1 MRCGLLG
8 KTLVY
13 SHSPTLHRLLGDYDY
28 TLFETQPEA
37 VADFLQSGAWDGLNV
52 TIPYKKT
59 AYAFCD
65 ALSPTAKA
73 TGSVNTLLRRRDGSI
88 FGDNTDYFGFKYLLE
103 KNGVFAAGKRAL
115 VLGSGGASAT
125 VCAVLRDMGARVT
138 FVSRNAEI
146 AHTEGGNI
154 QQLIGADRT
163 TYDRLSAYKDAQIIV
178 NATPVGTYPEN
189 GRSPIDLEK
198 FPNLEFVGEL
208 IYNPTRTALLLQ
220 AEALGI
226 PHGGG
231 LSMLAAQA
239 AASAS
244 LFLGGTAIEPD
255 KIRQAEDELRRQ
267 TENIVLI
274 GMPAS
279 GKSTLGAMLGK
290 ALGRPV
296 WDSDEELLQRTG
308 LTAEE
313 LLTRRGEGEFRRLE
327 TEVLSDLGKRWG
339 GIIATGG
346 GCVTRSEN
354 RDLLRQNGRII
365 WLQRGLAKLDASGRP
380 LLKTA
385 SLEELYR
392 QRKALY
398 EGFCDKIISND
409 GTPQETLQ
417 RLKESLL

>member
-13 SHSPTLHRLLGDYDY
+13 SHSPALHRLLGGYEY
-28 TLFETQPEA
+28 TLFEKRPEE

-59 AYAFCD
+59 AYGFCD

-73 TGSVNTLLRRRDGSI
+73 TGNVNTLLRRRDGSI
-88 FGDNTDYFGFKYLLE
+88 FGDNTDYFGFQYLLE
-103 KNGVFAAGKRAL
+103 KNGVCAAGKRAL

-125 VCAVLRDMGARVT
+125 ACAVLRDMGAHVT
-138 FVSRNAEI
+138 LVSRKADT
-146 AHTEGGNI
+146 AYMKGGHI
-154 QQLIGADRT
+154 QQFNGMDRT
-163 TYDRLSAYKDAQIIV
+163 TYSRLSAYKDTQLLV

-189 GRSPIDLEK
+189 GRSPIDLEI
-198 FPNLEFVGEL
+198 FPNLEFVADL
-208 IYNPTRTALLLQ
+208 IYNPARTALLLQ

-279 GKSTLGAMLGK
+279 GKTTLGAMLGN

-296 WDSDEELLQRTG
+296 WDSDEELFRRTG

-313 LLTRRGEGEFRRLE
+313 LLTERGENEFRRLE
-327 TEVLSDLGKRWG
+327 TEVLADIGKRWG
-339 GIIATGG
+339 GVIATGG
-346 GCVTRSEN
+346 GCVTRPEN

-365 WLQRGLAKLDASGRP
+365 WLQRDLAKLDASGRP
-380 LLKTA
+380 LLKTV
-385 SLEELYR
+385 SIEELYR

-398 EGFCDKIISND
+398 EGFCDMAVSND
-409 GTPQETLQ
+409 GTPQETLR

>member
-1 MRCGLLG
+1 MAEKIYGLLG
-8 KTLVY
+8 RKLG
-13 SHSPTLHRLLGDYDY
+13 HSWSVPIHTALGCQGYRLIELEPTELGDF
-28 TLFETQPEA
+28 LHQPNI
-37 VADFLQSGAWDGLNV
+37 GGLNV
-52 TIPYKKT
+52 TIPYKRDVMP
-59 AYAFCD
+59 FCD
-65 ALSPTAKA
+65 VIDPMAEAI
-73 TGSVNTLLRRRDGSI
+73 GSVNTLTRRADGKLYA
-88 FGDNTDYFGFKYLLE
+88 FNTD
-103 KNGVFAAGKRAL
+103 AAGFCWMAERTGISFTGKKTV
-115 VLGSGGASAT
+115 VLGSGGASLTA
-125 VCAVLRDMGARVT
+125 VACAKKLGAREV
-138 FVSRNAEI
+138 VVISRSGENNY
-146 AHTEGGNI
+146 GN
-154 QQLIGADRT
+154 LSRHADA
-163 TYDRLSAYKDAQIIV
+163 DIV
-178 NATPVGTYPEN
+178 VNTTPVGM
-189 GRSPIDLEK
+189 
-198 FPNLEFVGEL
+198 FPNNGAAAVDLATFPRCSGVL
-208 IYNPTRTALLLQ
+208 DVVYNPRRTALLLQ

-409 GTPQETLQ
+409 GTPQETLR

>member
-28 TLFETQPEA
+28 TLFEKQPEA
-37 VADFLQSGAWDGLNV
+37 VADFLQSGTWDGLNV
-52 TIPYKKT
+52 TIPYKKM

-73 TGSVNTLLRRRDGSI
+73 TGNVNTLLRQQDGSI
-88 FGDNTDYFGFKYLLE
+88 FGDNTDYFGFRYLLE

-154 QQLIGADRT
+154 QQLIGMDRT

-189 GRSPIDLEK
+189 GRSPIDLEM
-198 FPNLEFVGEL
+198 FPNLEFVGDL
-208 IYNPTRTALLLQ
+208 IYNPARTALLLQ

-239 AASAS
+239 AASRK
-244 LFLGGTAIEPD
+244 AI
-255 KIRQAEDELRRQ
+255 L
-267 TENIVLI
+267 
-274 GMPAS
+274 
-279 GKSTLGAMLGK
+279 
-290 ALGRPV
+290 
-296 WDSDEELLQRTG
+296 
-308 LTAEE
+308 
-313 LLTRRGEGEFRRLE
+313 
-327 TEVLSDLGKRWG
+327 
-339 GIIATGG
+339 
-346 GCVTRSEN
+346 
-354 RDLLRQNGRII
+354 
-365 WLQRGLAKLDASGRP
+365 
-380 LLKTA
+380 
-385 SLEELYR
+385 LEEAR
-392 QRKALY
+392 D
-398 EGFCDKIISND
+398 C
-409 GTPQETLQ
+409 
-417 RLKESLL
+417 

>member
-73 TGSVNTLLRRRDGSI
+73 TGNVNTLLRRRDGSI

-154 QQLIGADRT
+154 QQLIGMDRT

-189 GRSPIDLEK
+189 GRPPIDLEK
-198 FPNLEFVGEL
+198 FPNLEFVGDL
-208 IYNPTRTALLLQ
+208 IIIRRGRRCCCRRRRWASPM
-220 AEALGI
+220 G
-226 PHGGG
+226 
-231 LSMLAAQA
+231 AAC
-239 AASAS
+239 
-244 LFLGGTAIEPD
+244 PCW
-255 KIRQAEDELRRQ
+255 RRRQ
-267 TENIVLI
+267 
-274 GMPAS
+274 
-279 GKSTLGAMLGK
+279 
-290 ALGRPV
+290 RPRPPCF
-296 WDSDEELLQRTG
+296 W
-308 LTAEE
+308 AE
-313 LLTRRGEGEFRRLE
+313 
-327 TEVLSDLGKRWG
+327 
-339 GIIATGG
+339 
-346 GCVTRSEN
+346 
-354 RDLLRQNGRII
+354 
-365 WLQRGLAKLDASGRP
+365 RP
-380 LLKTA
+380 
-385 SLEELYR
+385 
-392 QRKALY
+392 
-398 EGFCDKIISND
+398 
-409 GTPQETLQ
+409 
-417 RLKESLL
+417 

>member
-1 MRCGLLG
+1 M
-8 KTLVY
+8 
-13 SHSPTLHRLLGDYDY
+13 
-28 TLFETQPEA
+28 
-37 VADFLQSGAWDGLNV
+37 
-52 TIPYKKT
+52 
-59 AYAFCD
+59 
-65 ALSPTAKA
+65 
-73 TGSVNTLLRRRDGSI
+73 
-88 FGDNTDYFGFKYLLE
+88 
-103 KNGVFAAGKRAL
+103 
-115 VLGSGGASAT
+115 
-125 VCAVLRDMGARVT
+125 
-138 FVSRNAEI
+138 
-146 AHTEGGNI
+146 
-154 QQLIGADRT
+154 
-163 TYDRLSAYKDAQIIV
+163 

-198 FPNLEFVGEL
+198 FPNLEFVGDL
-208 IYNPTRTALLLQ
+208 IYNPARTALLLQ

-226 PHGGG
+226 SHGGG

-244 LFLGGTAIEPD
+244 LFLGGTAIEPG

-296 WDSDEELLQRTG
+296 WDSDEELLRRTG

-313 LLTRRGEGEFRRLE
+313 LLTRRGEDEFRRLE

-346 GCVTRSEN
+346 GCVTRVEN
-354 RDLLRQNGRII
+354 RALLRQNGVVI
-365 WLQRGLAKLDASGRP
+365 WLQRDLKKLDAPGRP
-380 LLKTA
+380 LLKTV
-385 SLEELYR
+385 SIEELYR

-398 EGFCDKIISND
+398 EDFCDKIISND
-409 GTPQETLQ
+409 GTPQETLR